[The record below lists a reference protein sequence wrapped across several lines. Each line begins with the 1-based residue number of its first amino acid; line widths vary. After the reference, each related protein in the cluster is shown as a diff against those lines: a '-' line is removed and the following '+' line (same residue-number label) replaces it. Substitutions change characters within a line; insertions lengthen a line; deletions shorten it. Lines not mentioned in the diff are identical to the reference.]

1 MPSGRLSVAV
11 LLAIYI
17 LELNINT
24 SLEKCHNS
32 LREEVGDW
40 SIISFHFTYNYHNLI
55 KTLPYRSATFP
66 SGRMHAVGL
75 VPIIYESIRFSPS
88 HLLHLSGKIDRNYK
102 HFHEEVPRFPSG
114 RMLMV
119 IPISTLKESHY

>member
-24 SLEKCHNS
+24 SLEKCHNFLS
-32 LREEVGDW
+32 EDVGDW

-66 SGRMHAVGL
+66 SGRMYAAG
-75 VPIIYESIRFSPS
+75 
-88 HLLHLSGKIDRNYK
+88 
-102 HFHEEVPRFPSG
+102 
-114 RMLMV
+114 
-119 IPISTLKESHY
+119 